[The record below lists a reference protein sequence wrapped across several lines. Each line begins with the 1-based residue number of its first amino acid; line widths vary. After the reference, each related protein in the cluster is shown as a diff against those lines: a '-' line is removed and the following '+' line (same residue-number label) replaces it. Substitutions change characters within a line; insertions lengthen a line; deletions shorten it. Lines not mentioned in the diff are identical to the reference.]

1 MSFSNDYENKFLKY
15 LKNKNN
21 FKDFYDDKDLFQR
34 ARLQL
39 NSNRLFEEN
48 KRKEILNSNKKKLN
62 KSCSANL
69 IKVPHMTT
77 FQRFQLLKEE
87 NANVIKRRSIY
98 NNTNSLK
105 PKKIDYFFQ
114 IKLMKKNR
122 NNIKEYNTLF
132 NKNVS
137 RNKVNKNNLVILNGN
152 NLECENNYYNENI
165 NNNNNESNKS
175 FYNIYHSQSK
185 RKLNRITLMKS
196 FLKSTYNFYSHK
208 KIDLKKIIIKQP
220 DIKQNK
226 SCSKINNPI
235 LKHLP
240 IIQNINKVNI

>member
-114 IKLMKKNR
+114 IKLIKKNR

-137 RNKVNKNNLVILNGN
+137 RNKVNKNNLVILNDN
-152 NLECENNYYNENI
+152 NLKYENNYYNENI
-165 NNNNNESNKS
+165 NNNNNESNK
-175 FYNIYHSQSK
+175 
-185 RKLNRITLMKS
+185 
-196 FLKSTYNFYSHK
+196 
-208 KIDLKKIIIKQP
+208 
-220 DIKQNK
+220 
-226 SCSKINNPI
+226 
-235 LKHLP
+235 
-240 IIQNINKVNI
+240 

>member
-87 NANVIKRRSIY
+87 NANVIKRRSMY
-98 NNTNSLK
+98 NNIDSLK
-105 PKKIDYFFQ
+105 PKKIDYYFQ
-114 IKLMKKNR
+114 IKLINKKTR
-122 NNIKEYNTLF
+122 NSIKEYKSIF
-132 NKNVS
+132 NKNES
-137 RNKVNKNNLVILNGN
+137 KNKKNKNHLLILYGN
-152 NLECENNYYNENI
+152 KIDYINNNSSIENKI
-165 NNNNNESNKS
+165 NNNNNESFDNTS
-175 FYNIYHSQSK
+175 HSQLN
-185 RKLNRITLMKS
+185 RNLNRINLMKP
-196 FLKSTYNFYSHK
+196 FLKSSNNIFPQK
-208 KIDLKKIIIKQP
+208 KINLKKIILNNIEKKN
-220 DIKQNK
+220 DKSYNK
-226 SCSKINNPI
+226 VKNPI
-235 LKHLP
+235 LKNFP
-240 IIQNINKVNI
+240 IIQNIYK